1 MLKKIC
7 YFMKGSFFKESS
19 LAMIEQGISSITSFL
34 TSIILAR
41 NVNANSVGMYT
52 LLLSIALIIIGLQRV
67 FILVPFN
74 IYYPKM
80 KEVTEKKYYAAKTM
94 GFEIIFL
101 IFVIIVLVF
110 SKLTG
115 IIDIKLN
122 ISSSVI
128 FMIGYLLK
136 DYTRQFLFGINKIS
150 TSLVMGILQS
160 LIQIALFIILVYL
173 NIFTI
178 NNCLIIIGV
187 TTGIISILFL
197 TLNTTISIKF
207 NDLVEV
213 WNKNKDIAKWSVG
226 ISLSDSVK
234 NQVSIWMLNNFVST
248 KSVGIYSI
256 HNTFAMLPQ
265 PIFNGLSQYLLPHFS
280 QLFAQKEYE
289 SVIKKS
295 IIAIVVVLFM
305 NVFWGVVLLVM
316 GKELIILIYGEQYIG
331 ITMVLLL
338 CCIRGF
344 FTSLSSIISSIL
356 QSIEKPKIILK
367 SLVIGIVIL
376 IISGTVLTS
385 KYSIVGMSISLS
397 LSFGVIAT
405 IQIIEL
411 INIIKKLKVNEKIGE
426 R

>member
-1 MLKKIC
+1 MLKKIG

-19 LAMIEQGISSITSFL
+19 LAVIEQGISSITSFL

-150 TSLVMGILQS
+150 TSLLMGILQS
-160 LIQIALFIILVYL
+160 FIQISLFIMLVYL
-173 NIFTI
+173 NNFTI

-187 TTGIISILFL
+187 TTGIISIVFL

-338 CCIRGF
+338 CCVRGF
-344 FTSLSSIISSIL
+344 FTSLSSIISTIL

-367 SLVIGIVIL
+367 SLVVGIVIL

-397 LSFGVIAT
+397 LSFGVIAA

-411 INIIKKLKVNEKIGE
+411 INIIKKIKANE
-426 R
+426 

>member
-1 MLKKIC
+1 
-7 YFMKGSFFKESS
+7 
-19 LAMIEQGISSITSFL
+19 
-34 TSIILAR
+34 
-41 NVNANSVGMYT
+41 
-52 LLLSIALIIIGLQRV
+52 
-67 FILVPFN
+67 
-74 IYYPKM
+74 
-80 KEVTEKKYYAAKTM
+80 
-94 GFEIIFL
+94 
-101 IFVIIVLVF
+101 
-110 SKLTG
+110 
-115 IIDIKLN
+115 
-122 ISSSVI
+122 
-128 FMIGYLLK
+128 
-136 DYTRQFLFGINKIS
+136 
-150 TSLVMGILQS
+150 
-160 LIQIALFIILVYL
+160 
-173 NIFTI
+173 
-178 NNCLIIIGV
+178 
-187 TTGIISILFL
+187 
-197 TLNTTISIKF
+197 
-207 NDLVEV
+207 
-213 WNKNKDIAKWSVG
+213 
-226 ISLSDSVK
+226 
-234 NQVSIWMLNNFVST
+234 MLNNFVST

>member
-1 MLKKIC
+1 MLKKIG

-80 KEVTEKKYYAAKTM
+80 KEATDKKYYAAKTM

-101 IFVIIVLVF
+101 TVVIIILVL

-122 ISSSVI
+122 ISSSLI
-128 FMIGYLLK
+128 FIIGYLLK

-150 TSLVMGILQS
+150 TSLVIGILQS
-160 LIQIALFIILVYL
+160 FIQIALFIILIYL
-173 NIFTI
+173 NNFTI

-187 TTGIISILFL
+187 TAGIISIVFL

-305 NVFWGVVLLVM
+305 NVFWGVILLVM

>member
-197 TLNTTISIKF
+197 THNTTISIKF

>member
-187 TTGIISILFL
+187 T
-197 TLNTTISIKF
+197 
-207 NDLVEV
+207 
-213 WNKNKDIAKWSVG
+213 
-226 ISLSDSVK
+226 
-234 NQVSIWMLNNFVST
+234 
-248 KSVGIYSI
+248 
-256 HNTFAMLPQ
+256 
-265 PIFNGLSQYLLPHFS
+265 
-280 QLFAQKEYE
+280 
-289 SVIKKS
+289 
-295 IIAIVVVLFM
+295 
-305 NVFWGVVLLVM
+305 
-316 GKELIILIYGEQYIG
+316 
-331 ITMVLLL
+331 
-338 CCIRGF
+338 
-344 FTSLSSIISSIL
+344 
-356 QSIEKPKIILK
+356 
-367 SLVIGIVIL
+367 
-376 IISGTVLTS
+376 
-385 KYSIVGMSISLS
+385 
-397 LSFGVIAT
+397 
-405 IQIIEL
+405 
-411 INIIKKLKVNEKIGE
+411 
-426 R
+426 

>member
-1 MLKKIC
+1 MLKKIG

-150 TSLVMGILQS
+150 TSLLMGILQS
-160 LIQIALFIILVYL
+160 FIQISLFIMLVYL
-173 NIFTI
+173 NNFTI

-187 TTGIISILFL
+187 TTGIISIVFL

-338 CCIRGF
+338 CCVRGF
-344 FTSLSSIISSIL
+344 FTSLSSIISTIL

-367 SLVIGIVIL
+367 SLVVGIVIL

-397 LSFGVIAT
+397 LSFGVIAA

-411 INIIKKLKVNEKIGE
+411 INIIKKIKANE
-426 R
+426 